1 MLDAIHDL
9 HFQSKLNF
17 NTDLRYWCT
26 DQMIVQITL
35 SARDL
40 SNAKLGCVVAACLK
54 IFPVFLMVLPGMISR
69 TLWPN
74 DIACQTAEECLRAC
88 G

>member
-1 MLDAIHDL
+1 MLNVLYDL
-9 HFQSKLNF
+9 HLHLELNF
-17 NTDLRYWCT
+17 KYYFRYWCT

-74 DIACQTAEECLRAC
+74 DIACQTAEECFRAC

>member
-1 MLDAIHDL
+1 MLNVLYDL
-9 HFQSKLNF
+9 HLDLKLNF
-17 NTDLRYWCT
+17 KPHFRYWCT

-74 DIACQTAEECLRAC
+74 DIACQTAEECFRAC